1 MARTRSDALPIQQ
14 AVATASPSAWQDG
27 LVLCRRE
34 ETLTVAML
42 DGRLCALATRAAPA
56 AGEPVAVHPVA
67 ELLAVGDLW
76 FAARPVEPVAG

>member
-27 LVLCRRE
+27 LVMCRGE

-42 DGRLCALATRAAPA
+42 DGRLCTLGTRATPP

-67 ELLAVGDLW
+67 ELLAVGGVW
-76 FAARPVEPVAG
+76 FSARPV